1 MTPMIVRGVPRSLQR
16 DAWWIAAD
24 SQTGVGSGGTIAR
37 RPWVICV
44 LLIGLIDALA
54 LRTGLGLGFVAG
66 IFSVGAA
73 ARWVLRNSVDRRRS
87 AQAWGVLILGVIPAI
102 DLVQATSFVMA
113 LVGLAVFAG
122 ILSGPQW
129 ARAAAR
135 IPLWGVAQNYRD
147 LRAVELRGP
156 SKSLVLDWLM
166 PAGIGALFLLLL
178 IAANPLVEGWI
189 TRINV
194 DNAPSVQRMI
204 SWVAVGLLV
213 WPLLRLRQMNLHK
226 QVATT
231 PRKPV
236 SVAYLNQ
243 RSVLRA
249 LVVFNLIFAVQSVL
263 DLGYLWGGVRLPDG
277 MTYANYAHRG
287 AYPLMMT
294 ALLAGGFAL
303 LAQPWLDGR
312 VMRGLLLVWIGQTL
326 VLVMSSILRLDLYVD
341 SYGLTHLRFAAFVWM
356 AVVALGLVVL
366 IMQIVG
372 RYSAGWMLRRAFG
385 IGLVAVYASSVT
397 NVAGYVA
404 RQQLTAGPTD
414 IAYVCSLGEGAK
426 PAVERYQ
433 PDLCVDRYYTPTIIT
448 PQDLRDW
455 GFRNA
460 RLRRSL
466 AQIKAEATK

>member
-1 MTPMIVRGVPRSLQR
+1 MTPMTVRGVPRSLQR

-24 SQTGVGSGGTIAR
+24 SRTGVGCGGTIAR
-37 RPWVICV
+37 RPWLICV

-73 ARWVLRNSVDRRRS
+73 AHWVLRDSVGRRRG

-102 DLVQATSFVMA
+102 DLVQVTSFVMA

-135 IPLWGVAQNYRD
+135 IPLWGLAQNYRD
-147 LRAVELRGP
+147 LRAAELRGP
-156 SKSLVLDWLM
+156 SKSFVLDWLM
-166 PAGIGALFLLLL
+166 PAGIGAIFLLLL

-189 TRINV
+189 TRIDV

-204 SWVAVGLLV
+204 IWIAVGLLV

-226 QVATT
+226 QVATK

-249 LVVFNLIFAVQSVL
+249 LVVFNLIFAVQSAL

-277 MTYANYAHRG
+277 MTYASYAHRG

-294 ALLAGGFAL
+294 AILAGGFAL
-303 LAQPWLDGR
+303 LAQPWLNGR
-312 VMRGLLLVWIGQTL
+312 MMRGLLLIWVGQTL

-366 IMQIVG
+366 VMQIVQ
-372 RYSAGWMLRRAFG
+372 RYDARWMLVRAFG
-385 IGLVAVYASSVT
+385 IGVFAVYTVSLV
-397 NVAGYVA
+397 NVSGYVA
-404 RQQLTAGPTD
+404 RHQLTVGPLDTY
-414 IAYVCSLGEGAK
+414 YVCRLGAGASV
-426 PAVERYQ
+426 AIADY
-433 PDLCVDRYYTPTIIT
+433 DSGLCGANPPRFAA